1 MENLQRHEELITL
14 QYTDLML
21 IRMYI
26 YNRILFFFLATPTTY
41 ENSQAREWIRTAA
54 ATYTTAAAA
63 LDP

>member
-41 ENSQAREWIRTAA
+41 ENSQARE
-54 ATYTTAAAA
+54 
-63 LDP
+63 